1 VRLDPVTVVDCFLN
15 GFRCSEIELA
25 EASPIPIE
33 GDWKY
38 DGALIVGSL
47 YQAQERINFVTE
59 FQKKEDRD
67 GKLKANPKGRGL
79 TVERDALVAR
89 FEQYGTDTD
98 EAGAW
103 LRMNPVDG
111 RGIGDANVTAFR
123 FALLESDTLPM
134 ELQLSLLARL
144 PLPLAAILSSGGR
157 SFHAW
162 VRVDARDAHDYRR
175 RVSRLL
181 ELVGRFGV
189 DGKNKNPSRLSRL
202 PGAQRSI
209 GAAGDGV
216 QRLLYLNP
224 LPEQRR
230 ILG

>member
-1 VRLDPVTVVDCFLN
+1 
-15 GFRCSEIELA
+15 
-25 EASPIPIE
+25 
-33 GDWKY
+33 
-38 DGALIVGSL
+38 
-47 YQAQERINFVTE
+47 
-59 FQKKEDRD
+59 
-67 GKLKANPKGRGL
+67 
-79 TVERDALVAR
+79 
-89 FEQYGTDTD
+89 
-98 EAGAW
+98 
-103 LRMNPVDG
+103 
-111 RGIGDANVTAFR
+111 
-123 FALLESDTLPM
+123 
-134 ELQLSLLARL
+134 
-144 PLPLAAILSSGGR
+144 
-157 SFHAW
+157 
-162 VRVDARDAHDYRR
+162 VDARDAHDYRR